1 MKKKIKEENIKTPI
15 FAKAG
20 SRPYR
25 EVIGIVAKIQSK
37 VEEFNKKRES
47 SVSPAY

>member
-1 MKKKIKEENIKTPI
+1 MNKRIKKENIKTPI
-15 FAKAG
+15 FAKTG
-20 SRPYR
+20 SRPYH

-47 SVSPAY
+47 SMSPIY

>member
-1 MKKKIKEENIKTPI
+1 MNKRIKKENIKTPI
-15 FAKAG
+15 FTKAG
-20 SRPYR
+20 SRPYQ

-47 SVSPAY
+47 SVSATY

>member
-1 MKKKIKEENIKTPI
+1 MNKKIKKENIKIPI
-15 FAKAG
+15 FVKSG
-20 SRPYR
+20 SRSYR

-47 SVSPAY
+47 PMSPAY

>member
-15 FAKAG
+15 FVKAG

-25 EVIGIVAKIQSK
+25 EVVGIVAKIQSK

>member
-1 MKKKIKEENIKTPI
+1 MNKKIKKENAETPV

-20 SRPYR
+20 SRRYR

-37 VEEFNKKRES
+37 VKEFNKKRES
-47 SVSPAY
+47 SMSPAY